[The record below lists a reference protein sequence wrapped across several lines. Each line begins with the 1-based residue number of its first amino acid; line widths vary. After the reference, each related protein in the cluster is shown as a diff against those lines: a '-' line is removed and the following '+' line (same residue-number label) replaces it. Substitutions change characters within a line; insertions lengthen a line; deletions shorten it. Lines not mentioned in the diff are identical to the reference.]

1 MGLITN
7 RYHRMMQPLLLR
19 VTVFL
24 VVLLIALYG
33 FAQFVRR
40 TSMFFP
46 DKYPNG
52 DWNTTASDETFTTD
66 DGVQLHGWLFRAVN
80 AHAPLLVWMHG
91 NGGNITERAPI
102 ASELA
107 RRGVSVLLFDW
118 RGYGKS
124 AGKPSEDALY
134 HDALA
139 AVDFARTHAAGGELA
154 LYGESLGGPYAA
166 YAASHRPV
174 RCVVIENSFPSLTAL
189 GNALYHPIP
198 LGWFA
203 PRAMTTLRWLND
215 ARVPVLVLHGR
226 RDQVIPFPLGKALF
240 DGLTG
245 PKEMLISDTAGHCEI
260 PFVEK
265 ERYYE
270 AVTRFVNA
278 ACVRSP

>member
-1 MGLITN
+1 MPRLVK
-7 RYHRMMQPLLLR
+7 RMLKFTIILLL
-19 VTVFL
+19 
-24 VVLLIALYG
+24 ALFG
-33 FAQFVRR
+33 FTEYMRR

-46 DKYPNG
+46 ARYRLG
-52 DWNTTASDETFTTD
+52 EWTTTATEETFKTD
-66 DGVQLHGWLFRAVN
+66 DGVSLHGWYFKASDP
-80 AHAPLLVWMHG
+80 HAPVLVWMRG
-91 NGGNITERAPI
+91 NGGNITDRGGI
-102 ASELA
+102 AAELA
-107 RRGVSVLLFDW
+107 RHGLSVFVFDW

-124 AGKPSEDALY
+124 QGSPTESGLY

-139 AVDFARTHAAGGELA
+139 AVDFARAHFGPDIV

-166 YAASHRPV
+166 YAASRRPV

-240 DGLTG
+240 YGLTG
-245 PKEMLISDTAGHCEI
+245 PKEMLISDTAGHCHI

>member
-1 MGLITN
+1 VQTIG
-7 RYHRMMQPLLLR
+7 LR
-19 VTVFL
+19 VTIFL
-24 VVLLIALYG
+24 VVLRIALYG

-52 DWNTTASDETFTTD
+52 DWNTTAADEMFTAD
-66 DGVQLHGWLFRAVN
+66 DGVQLHGWLYRAVN

-124 AGKPSEDALY
+124 AGEPSEDALY

-139 AVDFARTHAAGGELA
+139 AVDFARAHAAGGELA

-166 YAASHRPV
+166 YAATRRPV

-189 GNALYHPIP
+189 GNALYPIP

-203 PRAMTTLRWLND
+203 PHAMTTLRWLND
-215 ARVPVLVLHGR
+215 ARVPMLVLHGR

-240 DGLTG
+240 
-245 PKEMLISDTAGHCEI
+245 AGRPVPIVLCN
-260 PFVEK
+260 V
-265 ERYYE
+265 
-270 AVTRFVNA
+270 
-278 ACVRSP
+278 